1 MATEPERRRLLFCII
16 SYLLREGGRI
26 EGSGGTAGGGGGGR
40 RGVEEGKEDK
50 NKRM

>member
-26 EGSGGTAGGGGGGR
+26 EGSGGTAGGGGGR